1 MINIEDL
8 EKEAI
13 EALRKSKGIEEIEEV
28 RVKYLGRKGLL
39 TNLLRSLKDLPV
51 EERRRVGKL
60 ANDLRKN
67 LEKEIEE
74 KKKGLVRVEKKSYPL
89 DISLPGWKRDTG
101 SLHPLTRISREME
114 EIFRELGFSY
124 VEGPEIETEYY
135 NFDALNHPPA
145 HPARDVHDT
154 FYLAKNILLRS
165 HTSPVQIHILE
176 KEKPPLRI
184 ITAGRCFRRDALDAS
199 HSPVFYQMEGLLI
212 DKKINFGHLK
222 GILTTFLQRLFGNE
236 IKVMFTPAFF
246 PFTEPSAEVSI
257 SCIFCKGSGCS
268 TCGHSG
274 WLEILGAGMVDPRVL
289 RPLNYDPEEW
299 GGFAFGMGIDRIA
312 MLKYRISDV
321 RLFYENDLRFL
332 NQFK

>member
-1 MINIEDL
+1 MKIEDL
-8 EKEAI
+8 EKEAK
-13 EALRKSKGIEEIEEV
+13 ETLGKSEGTEEIEEV

-114 EIFRELGFSY
+114 EIFKELGFSY

-135 NFDALNHPPA
+135 NFDALNHPPD

-184 ITAGRCFRRDALDAS
+184 ITTGRCFRRDALDAS

-212 DKKINFGHLK
+212 
-222 GILTTFLQRLFGNE
+222 
-236 IKVMFTPAFF
+236 
-246 PFTEPSAEVSI
+246 
-257 SCIFCKGSGCS
+257 
-268 TCGHSG
+268 
-274 WLEILGAGMVDPRVL
+274 
-289 RPLNYDPEEW
+289 
-299 GGFAFGMGIDRIA
+299 
-312 MLKYRISDV
+312 
-321 RLFYENDLRFL
+321 
-332 NQFK
+332 